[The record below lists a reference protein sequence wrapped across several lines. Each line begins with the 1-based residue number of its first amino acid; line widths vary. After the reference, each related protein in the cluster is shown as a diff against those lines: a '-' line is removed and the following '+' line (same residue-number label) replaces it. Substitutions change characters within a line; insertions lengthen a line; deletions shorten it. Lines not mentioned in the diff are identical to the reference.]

1 MRAGCGVTGVHG
13 VAALFHT
20 ALEDRAVSDVSI
32 NGIAY
37 SVAFPEAWELVVR
50 IAVISIPNVLA
61 NAVADHL
68 PP

>member
-1 MRAGCGVTGVHG
+1 MSAGCGVTGVHS

-20 ALEDRAVSDVSI
+20 ALEDRVISDVSS

-50 IAVISIPNVLA
+50 IAVISTPNVLA

-68 PP
+68 LP